1 MFLTRTEI
9 GEIFKQTKI
18 AGHYGEDQFDSND
31 TCEDDEPLEDYDQMT
46 KDGDI
51 GPDRQRSTD

>member
-1 MFLTRTEI
+1 MFGELNKQDLDNYLT
-9 GEIFKQTKI
+9 
-18 AGHYGEDQFDSND
+18 GHYGEDQFDSND